1 MSLISLQPAPCF
13 SADLLRPQQPRTET
27 RHHSSSAAMNEAGDW
42 ARVPGTA
49 TIQIRLLLSR
59 AHSNCLTLYHFGYRS
74 TVRLSLTLKPICG
87 WVCSHEA
94 KQELDGKSMTSKL
107 FSVTMLCLQCPGLFS
122 ALCRTGTRS
131 DLFRRDSKSVTTNAV
146 SGGGGCWD

>member
-1 MSLISLQPAPCF
+1 MGWLEHLRMSVISLQPAPCF
-13 SADLLRPQQPRTET
+13 SADLLRPQQPRTDT

-59 AHSNCLTLYHFGYRS
+59 AHSNCLTLYHFGYCS

-107 FSVTMLCLQCPGLFS
+107 LQCYDALFTVS
-122 ALCRTGTRS
+122 RTVFSFVQDRDTERS
-131 DLFRRDSKSVTTNAV
+131 FQKR
-146 SGGGGCWD
+146 

>member
-107 FSVTMLCLQCPGLFS
+107 LQCYDALFTVS
-122 ALCRTGTRS
+122 RTVFSFVQDRDTERS
-131 DLFRRDSKSVTTNAV
+131 FQKR
-146 SGGGGCWD
+146 

>member
-94 KQELDGKSMTSKL
+94 KQELDGKSMISKL
-107 FSVTMLCLQCPGLFS
+107 LQCYDALFTVS
-122 ALCRTGTRS
+122 RTVFSFVQDRDTERS
-131 DLFRRDSKSVTTNAV
+131 FQKR
-146 SGGGGCWD
+146 